1 MRVDVQRLVMQV
13 RPGVETAEGGVG
25 HGSVVRV
32 DEGVVLVPYWEVLK
46 SVQFDT

>member
-1 MRVDVQRLVMQV
+1 MLSVSLCRLF
-13 RPGVETAEGGVG
+13 PGVETAEGGVG